1 MAMKG
6 SDILL
11 KKGAV
16 ASSAVTIGGFRT
28 TSFTINSETVDIT
41 SSDSSNRWRK
51 LLAAA
56 GVKSMSISMS
66 GVLKDD
72 NAHED
77 LIEDTIAQTVDDYRM
92 TVGALGVITGKFQMT
107 QFEGAGEYNGEQT
120 YSITLESG
128 DDITFATA

>member
-1 MAMKG
+1 MSMKG
-6 SDILL
+6 SALLL

-41 SSDSSNRWRK
+41 SADSSNRWRK

-66 GVLKDD
+66 GILKDD
-72 NAHED
+72 NAHEA
-77 LIEDTIAQTVDDYRM
+77 LINDVIAQTVDDYRLS
-92 TVGALGVITGKFQMT
+92 VGTLGTITGKFQLT
-107 QFEGAGEYNGEQT
+107 QFEGAGEYNGEET

-128 DDITFATA
+128 DDVSFATI